1 MVENEIKKVAR
12 FLQIPAGKLSYT
24 EDNIIQMT
32 AGESRIVGFS
42 TIINHF
48 HNIYEKEN
56 KTSENFFLAKQ
67 YFDFAN
73 LFIRSTSKRDK
84 CKSIPLARQHFSLI
98 THPNFRRC
106 MPGAERTPRIPLVS
120 RRAEPLPG

>member
-1 MVENEIKKVAR
+1 MVENEIKKVSR
-12 FLQIPAGKLSYT
+12 FLQIPVGKLSYT

-42 TIINHF
+42 TIINNF

-84 CKSIPLARQHFSLI
+84 CKSIPFARQHF
-98 THPNFRRC
+98 H
-106 MPGAERTPRIPLVS
+106 
-120 RRAEPLPG
+120 